1 MPTLDPTERLI
12 RSLSVL
18 APHLQRVPRPDEMP
32 PDLSLG
38 TARVLLEIGLAEG
51 NLAVGDLAARLRVPL
66 PRVSRLLGEL
76 EDRGLIE
83 RSRDPQDRRRVT
95 VQASAE
101 GRRSSD
107 ALRRSHSDRLGQ
119 LLDVLGARDTEQLLR
134 IFERAASRLSCS
146 DRESS

>member
-1 MPTLDPTERLI
+1 M

-18 APHLQRVPRPDEMP
+18 APHLQRAPRPDEMP

-38 TARVLLEIGLAEG
+38 TARVLLEIGLAEDD
-51 NLAVGDLAARLRVPL
+51 LAVGDLAARLRVPL

-76 EDRGLIE
+76 EGRGLIE

-95 VQASAE
+95 VQTSAE
-101 GRRSSD
+101 GRRSSE
-107 ALRRSHSDRLGQ
+107 ALRRAHRDRLGQ

-134 IFERAASRLSCS
+134 IFERAASRLNCS